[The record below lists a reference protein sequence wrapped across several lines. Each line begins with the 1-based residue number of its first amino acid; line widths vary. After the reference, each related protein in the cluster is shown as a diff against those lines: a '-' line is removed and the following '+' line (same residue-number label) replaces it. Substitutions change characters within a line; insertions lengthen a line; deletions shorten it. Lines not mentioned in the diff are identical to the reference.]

1 VFERRKILGV
11 DLCLENFSMS
21 NSFTFICFV
30 VSQKFKW
37 EAVIKK
43 LLKSAPDKEMAVK
56 KLRKKV
62 ICVDELPWLKEW
74 RNFVEFFL
82 TCPL

>member
-1 VFERRKILGV
+1 
-11 DLCLENFSMS
+11 
-21 NSFTFICFV
+21 